1 MQTSKGP
8 SKQPVIPKR
17 YPPPTTA
24 SPVKYADL
32 KDATPSYIFPS
43 IKNEGAIPKQNK
55 NKAENGRSC
64 TSRGYE

>member
-8 SKQPVIPKR
+8 NKQPVIPKR

-32 KDATPSYIFPS
+32 KDATPSKPL
-43 IKNEGAIPKQNK
+43 NK
-55 NKAENGRSC
+55 LS
-64 TSRGYE
+64 